1 MKKTVTLI
9 LAAVAMLIGTGAR
22 AQHLGIHVGYAPEN
36 IPAFSFNPLT
46 LNNPPKIVQGDMQ
59 GVYLGVTYTLNF
71 SDNFGV
77 TAGVN
82 GRYNTRNYQFTMA
95 MLPSSAK
102 EMQVVVDVPVLLHFG
117 IPFSDYSRFSF
128 YGGPLVSYAV
138 MGSSTYTNS
147 LVGEFGKRDW
157 YADPA
162 LLKRLNVQATFGLS
176 LNVRHI
182 RIFGGYVM
190 GILNID
196 AHEHAKT
203 TTSGVY
209 LGLGYTF

>member
-162 LLKRLNVQATFGLS
+162 LLKRLNVQ
-176 LNVRHI
+176 
-182 RIFGGYVM
+182 